1 MKLFAIVE
9 QSKNDSK
16 AFQVLFELFYE
27 DVYRTSY
34 LITRDQPL
42 AEDATQE
49 AFLKAFQKLDTLR
62 NPKKFGPWVRSIAAR
77 STVDILRKRKHL
89 TVIEDITEFPQDYY
103 VHNISSSLPETEAE
117 KNELHSNLNKA
128 IHSLNPIH
136 RQVVVMKYYLNLN
149 TREIA
154 DNLSLPI
161 GTVKSRLYRAL
172 KQLEIS
178 LQPQNNNIGKGG
190 ALQ

>member
-77 STVDILRKRKHL
+77 SAVDILRKRKHL